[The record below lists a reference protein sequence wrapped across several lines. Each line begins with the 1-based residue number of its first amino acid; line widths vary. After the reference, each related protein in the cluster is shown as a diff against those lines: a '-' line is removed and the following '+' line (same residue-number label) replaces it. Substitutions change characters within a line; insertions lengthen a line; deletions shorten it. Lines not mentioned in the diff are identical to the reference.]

1 MIKYKKKD
9 YIEYDIF
16 LIYEEKKNKNVPIEL
31 DLLKENIS
39 VICVDFELDM
49 LLHRDD
55 ISKAQNN
62 DELENMIREKLTA
75 NHWSSKFDFSK
86 KVVDELIENFKE
98 NYFSKSRK
106 GKVAEK
112 EKISLKENQ
121 EQEKPRGFRR

>member
-16 LIYEEKKNKNVPIEL
+16 LIYEVKKNKNVPIEL

-55 ISKAQNN
+55 VSKAQNN

-75 NHWSSKFDFSK
+75 NHWGSKFDFSK

-106 GKVAEK
+106 GKYPAGNKTEK
-112 EKISLKENQ
+112 
-121 EQEKPRGFRR
+121 